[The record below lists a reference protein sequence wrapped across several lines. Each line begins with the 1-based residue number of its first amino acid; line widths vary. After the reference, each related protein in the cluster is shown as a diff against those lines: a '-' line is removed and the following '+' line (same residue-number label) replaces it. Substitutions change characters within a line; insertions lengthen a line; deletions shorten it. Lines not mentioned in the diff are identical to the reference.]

1 MSLIMMH
8 SKPDIRGFSL
18 VEVLVAV
25 FVLAI
30 GLLGLAGLQAKSL
43 QFNYSAYQR
52 SQATML
58 AYDIIDRMRA
68 NLGEAQATPSSYDIA
83 DNVAPSTSKNCQTND
98 PMVTCTAAEMASFD
112 LNQWKCALS
121 TTYDANTVC
130 TGLGIKGAL
139 LEATGSIATAGG
151 ITTVTIVWVDDRTK
165 TGDDR
170 KTTFT
175 VSTKL

>member
-1 MSLIMMH
+1 MIH

-18 VEVLVAV
+18 IEVLVAV

-52 SQATML
+52 SQATIL

-68 NLGEAQATPSSYDIA
+68 NLGEAQASPSSYDIA
-83 DNVAPSTSKNCQTND
+83 DNVAPSTSTNCQTN
-98 PMVTCTAAEMASFD
+98 MATCTPAQMASFD

-121 TTYDANTVC
+121 TSYDANTVC

-151 ITTVTIVWVDDRTK
+151 VTTVTIVWVDDRTK
-165 TGDDR
+165 APPTGADPDLR